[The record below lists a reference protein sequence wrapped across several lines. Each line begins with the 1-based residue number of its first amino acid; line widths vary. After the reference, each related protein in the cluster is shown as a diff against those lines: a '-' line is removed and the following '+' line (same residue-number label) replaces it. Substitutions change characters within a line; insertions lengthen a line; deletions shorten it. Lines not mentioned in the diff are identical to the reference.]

1 MRYLLYQC
9 PSYYKSFL
17 YWPSSFDT
25 QKSFKGSYFPMLS
38 TSFSDK
44 RGGWIPLT
52 CSIMY
57 LFETVIFTSI
67 EIMLK
72 VITAMNSLSHLMEVF
87 YIYFIQMC
95 FNHFLIS
102 DLCMHAQVSQH
113 MFWVNIPGRVAGV
126 GESGVRRA
134 GDASFCVVIA
144 KNDQLLAVF
153 WSNKFME
160 YWWHRDN
167 ALSCALPHNIC
178 ITSSNPS

>member
-9 PSYYKSFL
+9 PSYYNSFL

-25 QKSFKGSYFPMLS
+25 QKSFKGSYFPMLE
-38 TSFSDK
+38 TSFTDK

-72 VITAMNSLSHLMEVF
+72 VITAMNSLSHLMEFF
-87 YIYFIQMC
+87 YIYFIQLC

-113 MFWVNIPGRVAGV
+113 MFWEKHPRKSSWCRWKRGQKGWGRLILCGH
-126 GESGVRRA
+126 
-134 GDASFCVVIA
+134 CKKWPVI
-144 KNDQLLAVF
+144 
-153 WSNKFME
+153 
-160 YWWHRDN
+160 
-167 ALSCALPHNIC
+167 SCILI
-178 ITSSNPS
+178 I